1 MADVRCRC
9 GICSLTG
16 FIGLTFGLVVFY
28 PENLTEAMA
37 HSTQAAKG
45 NGFSPGFAS
54 RSSDGLN
61 HFFMPAL
68 NKPQNR
74 FELSPVW
81 CNGIPAAA

>member
-45 NGFSPGFAS
+45 KGVFSRFYFMFFGWPQTFLHAS
-54 RSSDGLN
+54 
-61 HFFMPAL
+61 PEQTT
-68 NKPQNR
+68 KQ
-74 FELSPVW
+74 
-81 CNGIPAAA
+81 I